1 MRLFCLAMLGAILC
15 VSGCA
20 SVPYSG
26 DAREEL
32 LRTDR
37 AWSTAASE
45 GKDAERIISFWTDDA
60 KITAPGAPVISG
72 KSAIRSFVQQS
83 LATPG
88 FKISWVPEQA
98 SVSADGTLGYTTGTN
113 SSTFPGP
120 DGKLVTTAGRYVAVW
135 RRDASGT
142 WKCVEDIWNSGP

>member
-1 MRLFCLAMLGAILC
+1 MRLFGLATLAVILS

-20 SVPYSG
+20 SIPDPG
-26 DAREEL
+26 NAREEL

-37 AWSTAASE
+37 AWSVAASE
-45 GKDAERIISFWTDDA
+45 GKDAERIVSFWTDDA
-60 KITAPGAPVISG
+60 TITAPGAPPISG
-72 KSAIRSFVQQS
+72 KAAIRSFIQQS

-88 FKISWVPEQA
+88 FKISWVPAQA

-113 SSTFPGP
+113 SSTFPGS
-120 DGKLVTTAGRYVAVW
+120 DGKPMTTAGRYVTVW
-135 RRDASGT
+135 RKDASDM